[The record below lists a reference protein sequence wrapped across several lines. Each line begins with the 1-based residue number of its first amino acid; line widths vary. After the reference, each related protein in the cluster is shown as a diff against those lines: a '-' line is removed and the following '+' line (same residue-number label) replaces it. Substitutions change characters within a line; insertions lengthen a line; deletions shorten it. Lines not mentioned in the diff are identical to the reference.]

1 MRLPR
6 KFDDAGAP
14 APASF
19 LSGPLLKRAAWFT
32 LPVLAVGLGAGN
44 ALAIDDVI
52 EAPDKFLQEAFHGA
66 PPAPKLLELD
76 GHAQDQ
82 IQAAL
87 GHPLAQ
93 SRLRYWKANGRSAW
107 IFDDIGKTG
116 YQPTTAGFVVQGGS
130 IDIARIIIYRES
142 HGEEVAEP
150 GFLRQFSGAKAAGGG
165 LDRQIDG
172 ISGATL
178 SVKMMQRMARA
189 AIAMDALTPP

>member
-1 MRLPR
+1 MRLRR
-6 KFDDAGAP
+6 KLDDAGVQ
-14 APASF
+14 APAS
-19 LSGPLLKRAAWFT
+19 LLQRPLLKRAACFT
-32 LPVLAVGLGAGN
+32 FPVLALGVGARN

-52 EAPDKFLQEAFHGA
+52 EPPDKFLLEAFHGP
-66 PPAPKLLELD
+66 PPAPKLLDLD
-76 GHAQDQ
+76 GRAQEQ

-87 GHPLAQ
+87 GHPYAQ
-93 SRLRYWKANGRSAW
+93 ARLRYWKANGRSAW

-116 YQPTTAGFVVQGGS
+116 YQPTTAGFVVQGGA

-142 HGEEVAEP
+142 HGEEVSEA
-150 GFLRQFSGAKAAGGG
+150 GFLRQFSGAKAAGES

-189 AIAMDALTPP
+189 AIALDALTP